1 MISGLGITVDKNI
14 KVIFFKK
21 ILAAFKCRRLN
32 VNISF
37 SFQMVALP
45 KKILFCFQNFD
56 LEKKLIALYVNLY
69 ENHLTE
75 GNIIIQKYT
84 FMDFEA

>member
-1 MISGLGITVDKNI
+1 M
-14 KVIFFKK
+14 
-21 ILAAFKCRRLN
+21 A
-32 VNISF
+32 
-37 SFQMVALP
+37 ALP
-45 KKILFCFQNFD
+45 KKNCSQNFD

-84 FMDFEA
+84 FMDFKA